1 MFSRSPH
8 CSFHQRDFSFLLRS
22 VRIYLC
28 LYAGHRGD
36 KNPIALSNQR
46 NKSKIRI
53 SKSET
58 NSETNKS
65 QSGKIPK
72 HRIREK
78 LVWNFTY
85 FGHLKLVR
93 ILDFVLRIFC
103 SWRLC
108 VFCARHSFADLFFIA
123 TVITSSDNRN
133 PRIAVL
139 HVVSLC
145 RFAFPVTQTFRIGN
159 KRICAGWPDIRC
171 S

>member
-65 QSGKIPK
+65 QSGKSKTPNP
-72 HRIREK
+72 REAC
-78 LVWNFTY
+78 LEFYIFWSFEIGSNFG
-85 FGHLKLVR
+85 FRASKFLFLAP
-93 ILDFVLRIFC
+93 LR
-103 SWRLC
+103 L
-108 VFCARHSFADLFFIA
+108 CARHSFADLFFIA